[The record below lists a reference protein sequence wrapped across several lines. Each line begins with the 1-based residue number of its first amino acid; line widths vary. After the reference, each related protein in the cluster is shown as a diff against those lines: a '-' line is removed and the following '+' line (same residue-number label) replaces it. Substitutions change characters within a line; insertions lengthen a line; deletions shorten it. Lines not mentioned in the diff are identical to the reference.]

1 MTIRDLITDRDFDY
15 ISWRI
20 MLPERFKDI
29 PGYEDGE
36 FIGYCRSENGKLISL
51 DGDTIYDEDDVVL
64 KYEEWSNP
72 SKGIYN
78 GLTVVVGDCNEN

>member
-1 MTIRDLITDRDFDY
+1 MTVRDLIKNRDFDY

-20 MLPERFKDI
+20 MLPERYKDE
-29 PGYEDGE
+29 PEYEEGV
-36 FIGYCRSENGKLISL
+36 FIGQCRSKDGKLISL

-72 SKGIYN
+72 DKDICN
-78 GLTVVVGDCNEN
+78 GLTVIVEAEWM